1 MAIQLPQA
9 FIFMKVG
16 HHSGESLESI
26 MERKQLE
33 ITKAGRTF
41 WGYGGT
47 LLHPIN
53 QVQPF
58 AKKWVHQEGAIR
70 MLMQPTKTKT
80 KTDPHI
86 QPAIEFSVDRRKWE
100 PLPSGIRV
108 TGSRYAVVLDE
119 IKPVRLELDLGQ
131 FEVGIGPSRGRNAT
145 QFVKARVDKGCFVAA
160 RATTDDSDIPRRSV
174 QIGWEGRLAAPF
186 AVFVS

>member
-1 MAIQLPQA
+1 MAVQLPQA

-26 MERKQLE
+26 MERKQRE
-33 ITKAGRTF
+33 ITDAGRTF
-41 WGYGGT
+41 WGYGGS

-58 AKKWVHQEGAIR
+58 AKRLVDQKEEIK
-70 MLMQPTKTKT
+70 MLMAPTAS
-80 KTDPHI
+80 KTDVPI
-86 QPAIEFSVDRRKWE
+86 LPGIDFSVDRHKWE

-108 TGSRYAVVLDE
+108 TGSRYAILLDE
-119 IKPVRLELDLGQ
+119 IKPVHLELDLGH

-145 QFVKARVDKGCFVAA
+145 QYVKGKVDKGCFVEA
-160 RATTDDSDIPRRSV
+160 RATRADSDIPRQLV
-174 QIGWEGRLAAPF
+174 HIAWEARLVAPY
-186 AVFVS
+186 AVFVR

>member
-26 MERKQLE
+26 MERKQRE
-33 ITKAGRTF
+33 ITEAGRTF
-41 WGYGGT
+41 WGYGGSV
-47 LLHPIN
+47 LHPIN

-58 AKKWVHQEGAIR
+58 AKKWVHQEGTIR
-70 MLMQPTKTKT
+70 MLMTPTLS

-86 QPAIEFSVDRRKWE
+86 RPAIEFSCDRRKWE
-100 PLPSGIRV
+100 PIPSEICV
-108 TGSRYAVVLDE
+108 TGSRYAIVLDE
-119 IKPVRLELDLGQ
+119 IKPVQLELDLGH
-131 FEVGIGPSRGRNAT
+131 FEVGIGPSRGRNAA
-145 QFVKARVDKGCFVAA
+145 QYVKGHQDKGCFVTAHSTA
-160 RATTDDSDIPRRSV
+160 GDSDDSRRSV
-174 QIGWEGRLAAPF
+174 QIGWEARLAAPY